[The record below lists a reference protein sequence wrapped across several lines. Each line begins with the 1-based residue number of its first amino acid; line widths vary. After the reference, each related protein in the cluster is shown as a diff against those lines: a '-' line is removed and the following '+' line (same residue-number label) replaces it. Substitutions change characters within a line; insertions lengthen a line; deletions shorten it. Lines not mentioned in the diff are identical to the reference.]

1 MSSAKRSHSEVLERF
16 PVSDEQCEI
25 RSRVIESDLL
35 KERVMKAKRQLPI
48 QIRPIFSHVWPEFKD
63 QKKSIRLRHVLEL
76 KVSDTEI
83 TSKLEE
89 LVKILNQTNK

>member
-1 MSSAKRSHSEVLERF
+1 MSSAKKSFEEIKERF
-16 PVSDEQCEI
+16 PATDEQNEI

-35 KERVMKAKRQLPI
+35 KERVMKAKRQLPRH
-48 QIRPIFSHVWPEFKD
+48 IRPLFGHVWPEYLD

-83 TSKLEE
+83 TQKLEE
-89 LVKILNQTNK
+89 LVKILSQTNK